1 MAEVFILGTLDEAG
15 LHRQRWGGSLQ
26 RLYPGLLIG
35 TDDMLPLLGDH
46 WRVLVHRTDCGYLG
60 GKRHGVIWL
69 GVEPVFH
76 SMGLEI
82 DLILKNARHCGC

>member
-1 MAEVFILGTLDEAG
+1 MAEVFILGALDEAG
-15 LHRQRWGGSLQ
+15 SQGQGGRGPLQ

-46 WRVLVHRTDCGYLG
+46 WRVLVHRTDCGHLG
-60 GKRHGVIWL
+60 GKRHGVIRL

-76 SMGLEI
+76 SMGL
-82 DLILKNARHCGC
+82 